1 MLAGAASAVACGSTT
16 TDSASTGGG
25 AQSSSS
31 SQSSSPSSSSSSSP
45 GAVAGGNG
53 QLTLTG
59 GLTGTV
65 SGNVQCV
72 KLDSGFYN
80 ITFAGTTQD
89 VRVTA
94 TDDSGG
100 KGVLTSSATGKNY
113 VFGGTGKIT
122 VDAKSATFTGA
133 VFSAFG
139 GSGDVTVNGKVSC

>member
-1 MLAGAASAVACGSTT
+1 
-16 TDSASTGGG
+16 
-25 AQSSSS
+25 
-31 SQSSSPSSSSSSSP
+31 
-45 GAVAGGNG
+45 
-53 QLTLTG
+53 
-59 GLTGTV
+59 LTGTI

-80 ITFAGTTQD
+80 ITFAGTASD
-89 VRVTA
+89 GSSVRVTA

-100 KGVLTSSATGKNY
+100 KGVLTSSGTGKNY

-133 VFSAFG
+133 VFSVYG